1 MASDVEKYRKMLIK
15 ERDELTKDIGTV
27 ADVVQRIPSDSDN
40 DMIEVAQHG
49 PVIDVESSIVDM
61 KSSRL
66 EKINAALDSVDAGT
80 YGICEECGKPIDER
94 RLDAE
99 PTATMHVECQS
110 AGEASFVTPTM

>member
-1 MASDVEKYRKMLIK
+1 MALDVEKYRKMLIK

-27 ADVVQRIPSDSDN
+27 ADIVQRIPSDSDN

-49 PVIDVESSIVDM
+49 PITDVESSLVDM

-66 EKINAALDSVDAGT
+66 EKISAALDSIDAGT
-80 YGICEECGKPIDER
+80 YGICEKCGKPIDPR

-110 AGEASFVTPTM
+110 AEEANFVAPAM

>member
-1 MASDVEKYRKMLIK
+1 MALDFEKYRTMLIK

-40 DMIEVAQHG
+40 DLIEVAQHG
-49 PVIDVESSIVDM
+49 PITDVESSVVEM

-66 EKINAALDSVDAGT
+66 EKVNAALDSIDAGT
-80 YGICEECGKPIDER
+80 YGTCEKCGKPVDPR

-99 PTATMHVECQS
+99 PTATTHVECQS
-110 AGEASFVTPTM
+110 AEEANFVSPLM